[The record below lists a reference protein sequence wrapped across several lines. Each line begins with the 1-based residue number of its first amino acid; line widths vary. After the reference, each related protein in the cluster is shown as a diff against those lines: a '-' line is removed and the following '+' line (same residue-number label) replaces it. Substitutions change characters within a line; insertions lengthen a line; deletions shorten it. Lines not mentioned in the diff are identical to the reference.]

1 MVLSEK
7 LILTGLLIFV
17 DQGSVFQAFI
27 GGCVS
32 FSFFAIQVK
41 CQPFKE
47 DIDNLLKAVAEAQLF
62 ITLFISVVLRTDLGN
77 DALSE
82 DSYGGILVAALCAAP
97 SVELL
102 FGFKRLFSCLCDTG
116 EVDGKTDES
125 ESVSPKTTSATKGVT
140 SQSVEDEVATGAM
153 P

>member
-102 FGFKRLFSCLCDTG
+102 FGLKRLFSCLCGTG
-116 EVDGKTDES
+116 EVEGKIDES
-125 ESVSPKTTSATKGVT
+125 ESPETTSATKGVT
-140 SQSVEDEVATGAM
+140 SQSVVKDEVATGGAR